1 MTTAGLRNNSY
12 RPAHHHA
19 HSLHPVNPVPH
30 GTFRRPAPPDQHHT
44 VYSRPSITF
53 QTLNPLP
60 RPLPMNSCKS
70 LAPIGS
76 RLVGSAGDHGSANVH
91 SVANLERVL
100 SAQSITERG
109 KITQALSSFSHLWS
123 YLHSSMSLTHS
134 HLSPLNV
141 CTSTLSISG
150 HLTPESSK

>member
-1 MTTAGLRNNSY
+1 MWTTSPCILTSPPLYFIFPMTTAGLRNNSY

-109 KITQALSSFSHLWS
+109 KITQALSSFSHL
-123 YLHSSMSLTHS
+123 
-134 HLSPLNV
+134 
-141 CTSTLSISG
+141 
-150 HLTPESSK
+150 